1 MQMRASLNMIK
12 FDLSLLFFKNDI
24 VYSYQTQE
32 VPK

>member
-24 VYSYQTQE
+24 VYSYHTQE